1 MFRTEMYRIFS
12 RKVFLTALAAALFI
26 TAYYS
31 FFAVWDE
38 GVIDGKDVYLGR
50 AAVLKDK
57 EIAAQFEGPLTEETV
72 RAIWD
77 KYGAPVNYGGRG
89 STRAYLEGLAG
100 EGRYDNYCNR
110 FVARLFAER
119 IENEDGELSFVLRE
133 NLSEDPFLSGE
144 YVFGYVGEGWTRY
157 GGGDWFLIPL
167 MMSSIVIIIALSPAF
182 SEDYAFRTADIILP
196 SARGRMQLWWV
207 RTGAGCLSAT
217 VCFFLCSLI
226 LFGIQLIYYG
236 WEGLG
241 LGSTLAGRSLY
252 WMAANLPVWKL
263 VLQEHFAG
271 LFSVIALA
279 FLVLGISA
287 RCRQSFSSLICSL
300 CVYLGPVGLWLALD
314 KLIDLGRLPF
324 QKMLMTLRIAAWSMP
339 LSYCS
344 MIMDVPEYWK
354 WRMSS
359 FMAAVAV
366 AALLFGM
373 RGYCRH
379 QVKA

>member
-12 RKVFLTALAAALFI
+12 RKVFLTALAAALII

-38 GVIDGKDVYLGR
+38 GVIDGRDVYLGR

-119 IENEDGELSFVLRE
+119 VENEDGELSFVLRE

-182 SEDYAFRTADIILP
+182 SEDYAFRTADITAGKDWGLGARWRGGPCIGWRRTCLCGSWFYRSILRDC
-196 SARGRMQLWWV
+196 SQSLRWRFLSWGYRQ
-207 RTGAGCLSAT
+207 GAG
-217 VCFFLCSLI
+217 
-226 LFGIQLIYYG
+226 
-236 WEGLG
+236 
-241 LGSTLAGRSLY
+241 R
-252 WMAANLPVWKL
+252 
-263 VLQEHFAG
+263 
-271 LFSVIALA
+271 A
-279 FLVLGISA
+279 F
-287 RCRQSFSSLICSL
+287 R
-300 CVYLGPVGLWLALD
+300 P
-314 KLIDLGRLPF
+314 
-324 QKMLMTLRIAAWSMP
+324 
-339 LSYCS
+339 
-344 MIMDVPEYWK
+344 
-354 WRMSS
+354 
-359 FMAAVAV
+359 
-366 AALLFGM
+366 
-373 RGYCRH
+373 
-379 QVKA
+379 